1 MGSKKVSFLQNEKCP
16 NGKCPMANVRMANVQ
31 KAKVRMANVYWQISM
46 ANVRKT
52 SVPEAQE
59 GGQVDVGMPG
69 VGVVGGRGQGP
80 SP

>member
-1 MGSKKVSFLQNEKCP
+1 MKSVQT
-16 NGKCPMANVRMANVQ
+16 ANVQKAKVRMANVQ

>member
-1 MGSKKVSFLQNEKCP
+1 
-16 NGKCPMANVRMANVQ
+16 MANVQKAKVRMANVQ

-52 SVPEAQE
+52 SVSEAQE
-59 GGQVDVGMPG
+59 GGEQDVDVPG

>member
-1 MGSKKVSFLQNEKCP
+1 
-16 NGKCPMANVRMANVQ
+16 MANVQ

-59 GGQVDVGMPG
+59 GGEEDVGVPG
-69 VGVVGGRGQGP
+69 VGVVGGRGQGQ

>member
-1 MGSKKVSFLQNEKCP
+1 
-16 NGKCPMANVRMANVQ
+16 MANVQ

-59 GGQVDVGMPG
+59 GGEEDVGAPAIGM
-69 VGVVGGRGQGP
+69 VVDIGSGP

>member
-1 MGSKKVSFLQNEKCP
+1 MS
-16 NGKCPMANVRMANVQ
+16 NGKCPMANVQ
-31 KAKVRMANVYWQISM
+31 KAKVPMVNVYWQISM

-59 GGQVDVGMPG
+59 GGEEDVAVPG
-69 VGVVGGRGQGP
+69 VGVVDDIGLGP

>member
-1 MGSKKVSFLQNEKCP
+1 
-16 NGKCPMANVRMANVQ
+16 MANVQKAKVRMANVQ

-59 GGQVDVGMPG
+59 GSDEDVGVPG
-69 VGVVGGRGQGP
+69 VGVVGDRGLRP

>member
-1 MGSKKVSFLQNEKCP
+1 MANVQK
-16 NGKCPMANVRMANVQ
+16 ANVRMANVQ

-52 SVPEAQE
+52 SVSEAQE
-59 GGQVDVGMPG
+59 GGEQDVDVPG

-80 SP
+80 IP